1 MNIVDVRL
9 WHHAHVV
16 AVGGGSRIVGLVS
29 ISVLGASRLRVG
41 VASPKDCAIILS
53 HLLINLAFGLLKGLD
68 IASR

>member
-16 AVGGGSRIVGLVS
+16 AVGSGSWIVGLVS

-41 VASPKDCAIILS
+41 VASTIDCTIILS